1 MRLISLP
8 FGGQHVQIRVVITLV
23 VLASAGCTSGPDK
36 TKVPSGPPGQVHGVV
51 LAAEGA
57 GNLGGLP
64 AALRQAIKEAQVPL
78 EVKAVAWSHGN
89 GRVFADQMDFAHAQ
103 AEGQRLAATIRAR
116 RQAWP
121 ADQIYLVGY
130 SAGSAVV
137 LCAAESLPP
146 GTLDGIVLLAPSV
159 SAHYDLRPALACCP
173 IDVFYSTEDWF
184 YLGVGVAL
192 LGTTDRDQLPAAGRT
207 GFVTTVKSPQ
217 EKALYS
223 RLHQHP
229 WVAANEDTGHRG
241 GHFGGTQ
248 PAFLRTQVI
257 PLLVTR

>member
-1 MRLISLP
+1 
-8 FGGQHVQIRVVITLV
+8 VQRRVLITLV
-23 VLASAGCTSGPDK
+23 VLASAGCTNGPDK
-36 TKVPSGPPGQVHGVV
+36 ATLPSGPPSQVHGVV

-64 AALRQAIKEAQVPL
+64 AALRQAIGEAQLPL

-89 GRVFADQMDFAHAQ
+89 GRVFADQMDFAHAR
-103 AEGQRLAATIRAR
+103 AEGQRLATTIRAR
-116 RQAWP
+116 RQARP
-121 ADQIYLVGY
+121 ADKIYLIGY

-137 LCAAESLPP
+137 LSAAESLPP
-146 GTLDGIVLLAPSV
+146 GAVDGIVLLAPSV

-173 IDVFYSTEDWF
+173 IDVFYSNDDWF

-207 GFVTTVKSPQ
+207 GFLTTVKSP
-217 EKALYS
+217 EDKARYA

-229 WVAANEDTGHRG
+229 WVAADEDAGHRG

-248 PAFLRTQVI
+248 PAFLRNQVV